1 MVKNLGG
8 DKIKY
13 MTEKILQ
20 VLDVC
25 KKYGKVT
32 ALENVNL
39 EVERGNF
46 FVILGPSGSGKSTL
60 LKIIAGL
67 EDPDRGEIY
76 ISGKLMNNVPP
87 YKRPTS
93 LVFQDLALFPHLNVY
108 ENIAYG
114 LKVRKMDNSEIKK
127 RVKWAAELLH
137 IDNLL
142 ERRITQLSGGQ
153 QQRVALA
160 RSLVIEPEILLLDEP
175 LGPLDLKIRRELQ
188 VELKKI
194 QKKLGAT
201 WIYVTHDHEE
211 AMTMSDM
218 VAIINNGKL
227 VACDAIKRLFE
238 RPSNRFVAE
247 FLGYTNIFSA
257 KIVSLNDQLITLES
271 KGLLFETYN
280 KSIKLNAE
288 NMLVLLRPDKIKI
301 RDINTVGT
309 SPKPNETVGQ
319 ITSLSYKGLF
329 TEAKIKITDGVELTV
344 FYMGENSSNVGDR
357 ILLSWDREDVIL
369 MRGDEN

>member
-1 MVKNLGG
+1 
-8 DKIKY
+8 

-238 RPSNRFVAE
+238 HPSNRFVAE

>member
-1 MVKNLGG
+1 MVKSLGG

-238 RPSNRFVAE
+238 HPSNRFVAE

-257 KIVSLNDQLITLES
+257 KIVSLNDQLITL
-271 KGLLFETYN
+271 
-280 KSIKLNAE
+280 
-288 NMLVLLRPDKIKI
+288 
-301 RDINTVGT
+301 
-309 SPKPNETVGQ
+309 
-319 ITSLSYKGLF
+319 
-329 TEAKIKITDGVELTV
+329 
-344 FYMGENSSNVGDR
+344 
-357 ILLSWDREDVIL
+357 
-369 MRGDEN
+369 

>member
-1 MVKNLGG
+1 
-8 DKIKY
+8 
-13 MTEKILQ
+13 
-20 VLDVC
+20 
-25 KKYGKVT
+25 
-32 ALENVNL
+32 
-39 EVERGNF
+39 
-46 FVILGPSGSGKSTL
+46 
-60 LKIIAGL
+60 
-67 EDPDRGEIY
+67 
-76 ISGKLMNNVPP
+76 
-87 YKRPTS
+87 
-93 LVFQDLALFPHLNVY
+93 
-108 ENIAYG
+108 
-114 LKVRKMDNSEIKK
+114 
-127 RVKWAAELLH
+127 
-137 IDNLL
+137 
-142 ERRITQLSGGQ
+142 
-153 QQRVALA
+153 
-160 RSLVIEPEILLLDEP
+160 
-175 LGPLDLKIRRELQ
+175 
-188 VELKKI
+188 
-194 QKKLGAT
+194 
-201 WIYVTHDHEE
+201 
-211 AMTMSDM
+211 M

-238 RPSNRFVAE
+238 HPSNRFVAE